1 MRVYVCVLF
10 GEREDVT
17 VCVCVNVSVRLLLC
31 VLIDA
36 CIGDI
41 IKVVMFGRIS
51 FAQSLHCTTL
61 HCTALSLVYCSV
73 V

>member
-17 VCVCVNVSVRLLLC
+17 VCVCVNVSVCLLLS

-41 IKVVMFGRIS
+41 IKVVVFGRIS
-51 FAQSLHCTTL
+51 FAQSLHCT
-61 HCTALSLVYCSV
+61 ALSLVYYSV